1 MKKKTI
7 ILLFLLFLALIVLA
21 GYSSS
26 LPDALEW
33 VIGHFDSGGKEKAVF
48 RAPVSDYTLSSEFSN
63 FTNQII
69 SAIMGI
75 GIIFAIAFVYAKIRQ
90 NTSKRNSENN
100 EA

>member
-1 MKKKTI
+1 MKKKNI
-7 ILLFLLFLALIVLA
+7 IVLFLLFLALIVLT

-33 VIGHFDSGGKEKAVF
+33 VIGHFDSGGRENPVFKA
-48 RAPVSDYTLSSEFSN
+48 PISDYTLSSEFSN
-63 FTNQII
+63 LTNQII
-69 SAIMGI
+69 SAILGI

-90 NTSKRNSENN
+90 NTNKGNSENN